1 MPFHLNKDLDKAN
14 LVLDLAGARQKAI
27 SSNIA
32 NVNTPGYVRHEVNFE
47 EYLDTINKP
56 LETRL
61 SKKLGPNPLII
72 GEAEKVTLAEEL
84 VAMQRN
90 SLLYS
95 IATRRAAMLI
105 QEMKTVAQ
113 LGR

>member
-1 MPFHLNKDLDKAN
+1 MPFNLNAYLDKTN
-14 LVLDLAGARQKAI
+14 LVLDLVGARQKAI
-27 SSNIA
+27 SSNMA
-32 NVNTPGYVRHEVNFE
+32 NVNTPGYVRQDVSFE

-56 LETRL
+56 LQTQL
-61 SKKLGPNPLII
+61 AKKMGPSPLLT
-72 GEAEKVTLAEEL
+72 EKTEPVTLGDEL

-95 IATRRAAMLI
+95 IAARRASMLI